1 MNSFKQK
8 SVFPVVFITFL
19 TSFLLWILF
28 CLFISQNTTTP
39 LWKTLNEYK
48 QIVQKDGENLDLS
61 RFWQVYEIIEKY
73 SYDID
78 HIEKQ
83 NLIDWAIKWLVEWL
97 GDKHSEYMT
106 LKEKQRFEESLSWDF
121 EWIWAVVEEHPLW
134 VKIDRVIKW
143 SPALKFGILANDIL
157 ITANETILQDLDLY
171 DAIDLIKGAAG
182 TSVDLEVLREWETEI
197 LDITVIRD
205 KIIIPSIESQRLDNN
220 TGYIALNMF
229 GEDTVNEFEKALE
242 ELYDTEGLIIDVRD
256 NGGWYL
262 HTATQILSELLPDDT
277 LLVVTKYP
285 GFQPNDV
292 YKAVSFGPVYEKPIV
307 VLINENSASASEILA
322 WALHD
327 HKRWVLVWKNTYGK
341 WSVQQ
346 PFQTSNDSLLKIT
359 IAKWFT
365 PDGKNIDKQWIA
377 PDIEV
382 SFEKQDYIDKYDR
395 QLEEAKKVLDSFIQN
410 NNFTQTIELFNKED
424 TLEETTKNE
433 E

>member
-28 CLFISQNTTTP
+28 SLYLSQNSHTP
-39 LWKTLNEYK
+39 LWKTLNDYK
-48 QIVQKDGENLDLS
+48 NLVQKDSETLDLS
-61 RFWQVYEIIEKY
+61 RFWQVYDIIEEY

-78 HIEKQ
+78 HIDEQ
-83 NLIDWAIKWLVEWL
+83 NLIDGAIKWLVEWL
-97 GDKHSEYMT
+97 WDKHSEYMT
-106 LKEKQRFEESLSWDF
+106 FEQKKRFEESLSWDF
-121 EWIWAVVEEHPLW
+121 EWIGAVVEKHPLW
-134 VKIDRVIKW
+134 IKIERVIKW
-143 SPALKFGILANDIL
+143 SPAKKYWILADDIV
-157 ITANETILQDLDLY
+157 ISANGEILQDLDLY
-171 DAIDLIKGAAG
+171 DAIDLIKGPAG
-182 TSVDLEVLREWETEI
+182 SSVDLEILREWETEI
-197 LDITVIRD
+197 LEINVIRD
-205 KIIIPSIESQRLDNN
+205 KIIIPSVESKILENN

-242 ELYDTEGLIIDVRD
+242 SLYDTDGLIIDVRD

-327 HKRWVLVWKNTYGK
+327 HQRWILVWKNTYGK

-346 PFQTSNDSLLKIT
+346 PFQVSNDSLLKIT

-365 PDGKNIDKQWIA
+365 PKNKNIDKQWIA
-377 PDIEV
+377 PDVEV
-382 SFEKQDYIDKYDR
+382 DFEKQDYVDKYDR
-395 QLEEAKKVLDSFIQN
+395 QLEEAKKVLQEFI
-410 NNFTQTIELFNKED
+410 FTKDFDNTIEKFNQETQKE
-424 TLEETTKNE
+424 EE
-433 E
+433 

>member
-28 CLFISQNTTTP
+28 CLFVSQNITTP

-48 QIVQKDGENLDLS
+48 QIVQKEWENLDLS
-61 RFWQVYEIIEKY
+61 RFWQVYDIIEKY

-97 GDKHSEYMT
+97 WDKHSEYMT
-106 LKEKQRFEESLSWDF
+106 LKEKQRFEESLSGDF

-134 VKIDRVIKW
+134 VKIDRVIKG
-143 SPALKFGILANDIL
+143 SPALQYGILANDIL

-171 DAIDLIKGAAG
+171 DAIDLIKWPAG
-182 TSVDLEVLREWETEI
+182 TSVDLEVLREWETEV
-197 LDITVIRD
+197 LEITVIRD
-205 KIIIPSIESQRLDNN
+205 KIVIPSIESKLLDNN

-229 GEDTVNEFEKALE
+229 GEDTVNEFKKALE
-242 ELYDTEGLIIDVRD
+242 ELYNTDGLIIDVRD

-262 HTATQILSELLPDDT
+262 HTATEILSKLLPDDT

-285 GFQPNDV
+285 WFQPNDV
-292 YKAVSFGPVYEKPIV
+292 YKSVSFGPVYEKPIV
-307 VLINENSASASEILA
+307 VMINENSASASEILA

-327 HKRWVLVWKNTYGK
+327 HERWILVWKNTYGK

-365 PDGKNIDKQWIA
+365 PKDKNIDKQGIA

-382 SFEKQDYIDKYDR
+382 NFEKQDYIDKYDR

-410 NNFTQTIELFNKED
+410 NNFTQTIELFNQED

>member
-28 CLFISQNTTTP
+28 SLYLSQNTHTP
-39 LWKTLNEYK
+39 LWKTLNDYK
-48 QIVQKDGENLDLS
+48 NLVQKDSETLDLT
-61 RFWQVYEIIEKY
+61 RFWQVYDIIEEY

-78 HIEKQ
+78 HIDEQ
-83 NLIDWAIKWLVEWL
+83 NLIDGAIKWLVEWL
-97 GDKHSEYMT
+97 WDKHSEYMT
-106 LKEKQRFEESLSWDF
+106 FEQKKRFEESLSWDF
-121 EWIWAVVEEHPLW
+121 EWIGAVVEKHPLW
-134 VKIDRVIKW
+134 IKIERVIKW
-143 SPALKFGILANDIL
+143 SPAKKYWILADDIV
-157 ITANETILQDLDLY
+157 ISANGEILQDLDLY
-171 DAIDLIKGAAG
+171 DAIDFIKGPAG
-182 TSVDLEVLREWETEI
+182 SSVDLEILREWETEI
-197 LDITVIRD
+197 LEINVIRD
-205 KIIIPSIESQRLDNN
+205 KIIIPSVESKILENN

-242 ELYDTEGLIIDVRD
+242 SLYDTDGLIIDVRD

-327 HKRWVLVWKNTYGK
+327 HQRWILVWKNTYGK

-346 PFQTSNDSLLKIT
+346 PFQVSNDSLLKIT

-365 PDGKNIDKQWIA
+365 PKNKNIDKQWIA
-377 PDIEV
+377 PDVEV
-382 SFEKQDYIDKYDR
+382 DFKKQDYVDKYDR
-395 QLEEAKKVLDSFIQN
+395 QLEEAKKVLQEFIFTNDFN
-410 NNFTQTIELFNKED
+410 NTIEKFNQPLEIQKE
-424 TLEETTKNE
+424 EE
-433 E
+433 

>member
-28 CLFISQNTTTP
+28 SLYLSQNTHTP
-39 LWKTLNEYK
+39 LWKTLNDYK
-48 QIVQKDGENLDLS
+48 NLVQKDSETLDLT
-61 RFWQVYEIIEKY
+61 RFWQVYDIIEEY

-78 HIEKQ
+78 HIDEQ
-83 NLIDWAIKWLVEWL
+83 NLIDGAIKWLVEWL
-97 GDKHSEYMT
+97 WDKHSEYMT
-106 LKEKQRFEESLSWDF
+106 FEQKKRFEESLSWDF
-121 EWIWAVVEEHPLW
+121 EWIGAVVEKHPLW
-134 VKIDRVIKW
+134 IKIERVIKW
-143 SPALKFGILANDIL
+143 SPAKKYWILADDIV
-157 ITANETILQDLDLY
+157 ISANGEILQDLDLY
-171 DAIDLIKGAAG
+171 DAIDFIKGPAG
-182 TSVDLEVLREWETEI
+182 SSVDLEILREWETEI
-197 LDITVIRD
+197 LEINVIRD
-205 KIIIPSIESQRLDNN
+205 KIIIPSVESKILENN

-242 ELYDTEGLIIDVRD
+242 SLYDTDGLIIDVRD

-327 HKRWVLVWKNTYGK
+327 HQRWILVWKNTYGK

-346 PFQTSNDSLLKIT
+346 PFQVSNDSLLKIT

-365 PDGKNIDKQWIA
+365 PKNKNIDKQWIA
-377 PDIEV
+377 PDVEV
-382 SFEKQDYIDKYDR
+382 DFEKQDYVDKYDR
-395 QLEEAKKVLDSFIQN
+395 QLEEAKKVLQEFIFTNDFN
-410 NNFTQTIELFNKED
+410 NTIEKFNQPLEIQKE
-424 TLEETTKNE
+424 EE
-433 E
+433 

>member
-28 CLFISQNTTTP
+28 CLIISQNTTTP

-48 QIVQKDGENLDLS
+48 QIVQKDGQNLDLS

-83 NLIDWAIKWLVEWL
+83 KLIDWAIKGLVEWL
-97 GDKHSEYMT
+97 WDKHSEYMT
-106 LKEKQRFEESLSWDF
+106 LKEKQRFEESLSGDF
-121 EWIWAVVEEHPLW
+121 QWIWAVVDKHPLW
-134 VKIDRVIKW
+134 IQIDRVIKW

-157 ITANETILQDLDLY
+157 VSANGELLQDLDLF
-171 DAIDLIKGAAG
+171 DAIDLIKGPAW
-182 TSVDLEVLREWETEI
+182 TSVDLEVLREWESKI
-197 LDITVIRD
+197 LEITVIRD
-205 KIIIPSIESQRLDNN
+205 KIVIPSVESKIIDNN

-242 ELYDTEGLIIDVRD
+242 ELYDTDGLIIDVRD

-262 HTATQILSELLPDDT
+262 HTATEILSELLPDDT

-292 YKAVSFGPVYEKPIV
+292 YKSVSFGPVYNKPIV

-327 HKRWVLVWKNTYGK
+327 HKRWILVWKNTYGK

-365 PDGKNIDKQWIA
+365 PEWKNIDQQGIA

-395 QLEEAKKVLDSFIQN
+395 QLEEAKNVLDTFIQN
-410 NNFTQTIELFNKED
+410 NNFTQTIELFNQED
-424 TLEETTKNE
+424 TLKENIENE